1 MKALSKMLS
10 QWGDKDR
17 VGLMVTHVCG
27 HLGLCPLAFETIL
40 TQIKISVTSALGLGY
55 KLSDPTHNI
64 LLQHIHP
71 GEGLGLGFLTL
82 HSSSASC

>member
-10 QWGDKDR
+10 QWGDKVR

-27 HLGLCPLAFETIL
+27 RLGLCPLAFETIL

-55 KLSDPTHNI
+55 NAVIPPPTYCISTSI
-64 LLQHIHP
+64 L
-71 GEGLGLGFLTL
+71 GRGWV
-82 HSSSASC
+82 S